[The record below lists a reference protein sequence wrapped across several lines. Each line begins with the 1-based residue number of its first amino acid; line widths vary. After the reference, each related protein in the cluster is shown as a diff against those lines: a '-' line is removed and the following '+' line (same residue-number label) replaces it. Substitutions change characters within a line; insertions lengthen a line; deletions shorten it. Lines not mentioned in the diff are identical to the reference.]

1 MSASTFRIFRR
12 TLLLGA
18 VFAPLLLGGAPL
30 RAQPRPALSPE
41 AEAVYQR
48 WLTTNCVG
56 DEARALATEIR
67 RYATELAPA
76 FLRAVTAGPPPEELR
91 AVRAAAELR
100 YDARAKFPLDDGQ
113 VSGVSPDAIAR
124 FRRVTRDDYVAD
136 EIRRYTLGYQSNAVS
151 ALGILGDARSR
162 AALARIARNPRD
174 PLAIA
179 AREALKV
186 PRAPT

>member
-1 MSASTFRIFRR
+1 MSASPSRIRRR

-18 VFAPLLLGGAPL
+18 VFVPLLLAGAPL
-30 RAQPRPALSPE
+30 RAQPAPALSPE
-41 AEAVYQR
+41 AGAVYRR

-67 RYATELAPA
+67 RYAAELAPA
-76 FLRAVTAGPPPEELR
+76 FLRAVTAGPPSEDLR
-91 AVRAAAELR
+91 AIRVAAEMR

-113 VSGVSPDAIAR
+113 VSGVSPEAIAR
-124 FRRVTRDDYVAD
+124 FRRVTREDYIAD
-136 EIRRYTLGYQSNAVS
+136 EVRRYTLGYQSNAVS

-174 PLAIA
+174 PLAVA
-179 AREALKV
+179 AREALRV